1 MVSRINFFVELVKL
15 NLQALDLPHVCYLAF
30 LCVHKFFLKNL
41 ENCLAIHVFH
51 LLYLFVWEIL
61 CLVLFVRYCACIEH
75 NILIL
80 I

>member
-1 MVSRINFFVELVKL
+1 M
-15 NLQALDLPHVCYLAF
+15 
-30 LCVHKFFLKNL
+30 
-41 ENCLAIHVFH
+41 AIHVFH

-80 I
+80 YDMILNLFSRDSD